1 MTSLVIILTSGLF
14 ALVALIGVLD
24 LLVHLVCKGAKS
36 LRAPRA
42 LNTPESPARQP
53 PEQGITA

>member
-24 LLVHLVCKGAKS
+24 LLVHLACEGAKA

-42 LNTPESPARQP
+42 LTASESPALQP
-53 PEQGITA
+53 PAQGMTA

>member
-1 MTSLVIILTSGLF
+1 MTSLVIIVISGLF

-24 LLVHLVCKGAKS
+24 LLVHLVCKGAQT
-36 LRAPRA
+36 LFVPRA
-42 LNTPESPARQP
+42 LKTPESPARQP